1 MFWVMGQQVGAFEPV
16 LMEPESGSWMYKRN
30 AESFEEMWK
39 EVWFRIRSEWVVR
52 ARLDAGL
59 YHFCFLEH

>member
-1 MFWVMGQQVGAFEPV
+1 VFWVMGQQVGAFEPV
-16 LMEPESGSWMYKRN
+16 LMEPESGSRVYKRN

-39 EVWFRIRSEWVVR
+39 EVGLRTRSEWVVR

-59 YHFCFLEH
+59 YH

>member
-1 MFWVMGQQVGAFEPV
+1 MGVGCISA
-16 LMEPESGSWMYKRN
+16 MQ
-30 AESFEEMWK
+30 SFEEMWK
-39 EVWFRIRSEWVVR
+39 EAGFRTRSEWVVR